1 MTISAAA
8 GNAPRV
14 HILGAACALGA
25 PHVGSAHAPSALRSA
40 RLMHGLIAAGV
51 DAQWVDTLH
60 PVADTNDAFDM
71 RTRLEL
77 NGAFARTLA
86 KAVAALP
93 AGVLPFVLGGD
104 HAIASGTWRGVGRR
118 RPW

>member
-25 PHVGSAHAPSALRSA
+25 PHAGSAHAPSALRSA
-40 RLMHGLIAAGV
+40 QLMRSLIAAGV

-60 PVADTNDAFDM
+60 PVADTFSIKVCKNGGIRESLRIIELARCHGIDILFNSM
-71 RTRLEL
+71 LEE
-77 NGAFARTLA
+77 G
-86 KAVAALP
+86 
-93 AGVLPFVLGGD
+93 
-104 HAIASGTWRGVGRR
+104 I
-118 RPW
+118 